1 MNREEDDI
9 TDSPGEFTTEFDVVG
24 DNAALANDAKGDCL
38 VDVVK
43 YGVYHTPKQF
53 WPVPIMFNTRWIQP
67 TIWKVLPRALWIL
80 FFNTSLGKGP

>member
-38 VDVVK
+38 VDVK
-43 YGVYHTPKQF
+43 E
-53 WPVPIMFNTRWIQP
+53 I
-67 TIWKVLPRALWIL
+67 ALWMW
-80 FFNTSLGKGP
+80 